1 MGLREKSG
9 WQGVKCMTKTKWRWL
24 LLALAAAVLVA
35 AVLMLRHRMSL
46 PTNTVCLTLEQD
58 VGRGYQGHWVGMS
71 MVYVDGKGALHCNNI
86 PSLQGLWQL
95 DEAYAQEASVE
106 LESDTDMPYVSV
118 YCAVGKLRLLP
129 RSVMIFRF
137 DESVVDTEP
146 GTSPQWTEGQLVEF
160 RRHGNFY
167 RLYDPRPGVYVAR
180 VVTDQGVQECAW
192 WIRHSG

>member
-1 MGLREKSG
+1 
-9 WQGVKCMTKTKWRWL
+9 MTKTKWRWP
-24 LLALAAAVLVA
+24 LLALAATVLVA

-46 PTNTVCLTLEQD
+46 PTNTVCLTLEQG

-106 LESDTDMPYVSV
+106 LESDTDTPYVSV